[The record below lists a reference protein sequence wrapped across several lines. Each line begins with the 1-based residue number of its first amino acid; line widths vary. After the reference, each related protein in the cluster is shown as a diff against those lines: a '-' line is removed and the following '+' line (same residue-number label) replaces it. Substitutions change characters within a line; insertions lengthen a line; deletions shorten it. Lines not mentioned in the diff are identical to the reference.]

1 MSKIEVRKIFDLAD
15 RDGSKTLDYDEFL
28 ALLSTTGLGYD
39 LKLPPSTRDERGIIQ
54 VKPTTD
60 RYFGEQVRKQ
70 NTGKSIVDVDFSLAR
85 GQHFSQELYETRIA
99 SMQRFVAMTVMF
111 HQMGKRVSSFFD
123 SISFGFLG
131 YRMDRTHS
139 IMRIATTASP
149 VSGAD
154 VRDRMFY
161 IKMLKKVKHSINI
174 ISTAYLSYMRRKQT
188 QIKVLEKAAV
198 LLNTIISEN

>member
-1 MSKIEVRKIFDLAD
+1 MKTNASQLFEAMDRDKNGLLSEEEFLVGISKIKHGMSKIEVRKIFDLAD

-28 ALLSTTGLGYD
+28 AMLSTTGLGYG

-123 SISFGFLG
+123 AISFGFW
-131 YRMDRTHS
+131 
-139 IMRIATTASP
+139 
-149 VSGAD
+149 
-154 VRDRMFY
+154 
-161 IKMLKKVKHSINI
+161 
-174 ISTAYLSYMRRKQT
+174 
-188 QIKVLEKAAV
+188 
-198 LLNTIISEN
+198 